1 MNGQPERFSL
11 LGRRLDPRFVTRLV
25 VIEPSRSHRYVPDDW
40 LDALVVV
47 EFGEIELECAGSR
60 ALRFGAGEVL
70 WLAGLPVRAL
80 RNRGMTPTGLLVVGR
95 RRASGPKALT
105 RFFRHLRLSYHRTRQ
120 CWSGRRNR
128 EEVMMNQELRTLVRA
143 RQVLRAVSAQSSSTF
158 ANQVV
163 AFVVPWLVLAR
174 TGSALNAGAV
184 AFTTGVAA
192 VLGTV
197 LGGIV
202 VDQIGPRRTSLLSDA
217 LSLVTV
223 VALPVA
229 LFADFLPL
237 WLIITTQTLGIFF
250 DGPGKVARDTLV
262 PTVATRDGVPL
273 VRVASLQESLQG
285 VATLVGPLAA
295 GLAIAA
301 FGEGAALML
310 AAAVFGLAMLLVF
323 GIERDAVV
331 RDEPLT
337 VQGAYADMRDGFS
350 YLLHE
355 PLLGPLTL
363 LLVAWVASFVPLTTI
378 VLPAWFVFD
387 GQGAGSLGL
396 FLGAQALGGIIGGL
410 GFAAIGP
417 KVRPYRWFIAS
428 NVVSKAALASLLLS
442 RPGSAAAVAIAFLI
456 GLTAAGQLPII
467 NTAYYTRT
475 PKHILGRVNA
485 AGWTL
490 VLAALPFASLLM
502 GWFVNAASPWTGIAV
517 VVAANVVMIGIFC
530 TIPAMRLLDDRPNEH
545 ADDAASQVAVH
556 AGAAA

>member
-1 MNGQPERFSL
+1 MSQEF
-11 LGRRLDPRFVTRLV
+11 
-25 VIEPSRSHRYVPDDW
+25 RSHEPR
-40 LDALVVV
+40 
-47 EFGEIELECAGSR
+47 AGAAAEPGHS
-60 ALRFGAGEVL
+60 
-70 WLAGLPVRAL
+70 
-80 RNRGMTPTGLLVVGR
+80 
-95 RRASGPKALT
+95 K
-105 RFFRHLRLSYHRTRQ
+105 
-120 CWSGRRNR
+120 
-128 EEVMMNQELRTLVRA
+128 LRTLTRA
-143 RQVLRAVSAQSSSTF
+143 GQVLRAVSAQSSSSF
-158 ANQVV
+158 ANQIV

-174 TGSALNAGAV
+174 TGSALNAGTV

-197 LGGIV
+197 IGGV
-202 VDQIGPRRTSLLSDA
+202 VIDRIGPRRTSLLSDA

-229 LFADFLPL
+229 LLADFLPL
-237 WLIITTQTLGIFF
+237 WLIIATQTLGIFF

-262 PTVATRDGVPL
+262 PTVAARDAVPL

-301 FGEGAALML
+301 LGESAALL
-310 AAAVFGLAMLLVF
+310 IAAGVFAIAMLLVS
-323 GIERDAVV
+323 GIERDEVAHATT
-331 RDEPLT
+331 LT
-337 VQGAYADMRDGFS
+337 LRGATADMREGFS
-350 YLLHE
+350 YLLRE

-363 LLVAWVASFVPLTTI
+363 LLIAWVASFVPLMSI

-387 GQGAGSLGL
+387 GQPAGALGL
-396 FLGAQALGGIIGGL
+396 FLGAQALGGILGGL
-410 GFAAIGP
+410 AFAAIGP

-428 NVVSKAALASLLLS
+428 NVASKAALGAVLLT
-442 RPGSAAAVAIAFLI
+442 RPGSAAAVAVALLM

-502 GWFVNAASPWTGIAV
+502 GWLVNAASPSTGIAV
-517 VVAANVVMIGIFC
+517 VLGANVVMIGIFC
-530 TIPAMRLLDDRPNEH
+530 AIPAMRLVDERPDEH
-545 ADDAASQVAVH
+545 VF
-556 AGAAA
+556 